1 MNKRDYLQG
10 RYNNHE
16 LVSNMAE
23 HRWETQKHAGTKNPA
38 EFDKVM
44 DNSTITVRNWK
55 IKHKIN
61 RFEKRY
67 IHLCV

>member
-1 MNKRDYLQG
+1 M
-10 RYNNHE
+10 
-16 LVSNMAE
+16 VE
-23 HRWETQKHAGTKNPA
+23 HRWETQKYAGTKNPA

-61 RFEKRY
+61 RFEKHY